1 MSSHEM
7 ASQTTAVQ
15 NEIPT
20 TVRLSEYLRPESRAD
35 AIAMRRIAS
44 DVGSESDE
52 MLLRLNHCV

>member
-20 TVRLSEYLRPESRAD
+20 TVRLSEYLRPEYRAD
-35 AIAMRRIAS
+35 AIAKRRRKNCAPRVC
-44 DVGSESDE
+44 VGSD
-52 MLLRLNHCV
+52 